1 MVMDRDGWPFLRPAD
16 GKLDHRERWKI
27 RLRRKNPGKN
37 RRTGLA
43 VEQRGRFHRPGPQRD
58 RFAARRLPAFAAAVL
73 HRLAIRRLVGRRASG
88 LAGGLGGGLGDG
100 LGRCLGPLLGAR

>member
-1 MVMDRDGWPFLRPAD
+1 MDRDGWPFLRPAD

-43 VEQRGRFHRPGPQRD
+43 VEQRGRFHRAGPQRD
-58 RFAARRLPAFAAAVL
+58 RFAARRLQALAAADL
-73 HRLAIRRLVGRRASG
+73 HRLAIRRVVGRRASG
-88 LAGGLGGGLGDG
+88 LAGGLADG
-100 LGRCLGPLLGAR
+100 LAGCLGPLSGAR